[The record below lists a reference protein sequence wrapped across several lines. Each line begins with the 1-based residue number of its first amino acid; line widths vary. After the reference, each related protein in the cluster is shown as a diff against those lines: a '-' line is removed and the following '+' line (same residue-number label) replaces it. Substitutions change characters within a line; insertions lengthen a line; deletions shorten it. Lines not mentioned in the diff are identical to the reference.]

1 MRIVR
6 MRREVGTRIIRL
18 MLVTLAAVASGVPS
32 LMAHPVAAAPAN
44 PSSVSPTVVAESAS
58 SVTFR
63 VYATREG
70 LVGGTTSSG
79 HIITTNDHF
88 VALPSVKALNKSVRI
103 SYKGKSVTAPVLDT
117 GPWNNDDDYWN
128 PSDLRTYKGIPRG
141 VPQAKVAY
149 DSGYNGGKSGI
160 GLTVTAP
167 GGIDIG
173 DGTYADLGMGNSDY
187 VDVTFLW
194 LADDGAA
201 SAPAPQPAPTPKAA
215 YDGGKSGTVLA
226 VSAPKSGIDLSNA
239 PILGVSASPPLDRTT
254 DLGLGYTFIAQTGH
268 NMPDII
274 AKYWN
279 SKGGVPALGYPLSEV
294 FVRKGD
300 DGQHIYQYFERVLVE
315 YLPDSNSVA
324 LAPLGS
330 WFAEDNGPYPTVS
343 AFDSTAKKRYVAATQ
358 HSIAGG
364 ILQWYAANGD
374 SDVFGA
380 PLAEEGPFTT
390 TDGRKVTAQLFERAR
405 IEMDA
410 SGSITL
416 GRLGAEW
423 LSERGWL

>member
-6 MRREVGTRIIRL
+6 KRRESGTRIVRL
-18 MLVTLAAVASGVPS
+18 MLVTLAAVASGVLS
-32 LMAHPVAAAPAN
+32 LMANPIAAAPAN
-44 PSSVSPTVVAESAS
+44 ASSASPAVVAESAA
-58 SVTFR
+58 SVTFH

-79 HIITTNDHF
+79 HVITPNDHF
-88 VALPSVKALNKSVRI
+88 VALPSFKALNKNVRI
-103 SYKGKSVTAPVLDT
+103 TYKGKTATAPALDV

-128 PSDLRTYKGIPRG
+128 SSDVRTYKGIPRG
-141 VPQAKVAY
+141 VPEAKVAL
-149 DSGYNGGKSGI
+149 DSGYNGGKSGT

-173 DGTYADLGMGNSDY
+173 DGTYADLGLGNPDY

-194 LADDGAA
+194 LVDDGSAAA
-201 SAPAPQPAPTPKAA
+201 SASAPQPAPAPKAA
-215 YDGGKSGTVLA
+215 
-226 VSAPKSGIDLSNA
+226 SAPKGSIDLSNA
-239 PILGVSASPPLDRTT
+239 PVLGVSASPPLDRAT
-254 DLGLGYTFIAQTGH
+254 DLGTGYTFVTQTAH
-268 NMPDII
+268 NMPDVI

-279 SKGGVPALGYPLSEV
+279 AKGGVPSLGYPLSEV

-315 YLPDSNSVA
+315 YLPDSNSVV

-330 WFAEDNGPYPTVS
+330 WFVDANGPYPTVP
-343 AFDSTAKKRYVAATQ
+343 AFDSTTKKRYVAATG
-358 HSIAGG
+358 HGIAGG

-374 SDVFGA
+374 SDIFGA
-380 PLAEEGPFTT
+380 PIAEEGSYTT
-390 TDGRKVTAQLFERAR
+390 ADGRKVTAQLFERAR

-410 SGSITL
+410 SGNVTL

-423 LSERGWL
+423 LAQRGWL